1 MKIKAKMISLLFVFL
16 IVFSSFSLISAT
28 SEINDNVS
36 VMIHFDQ
43 FRYLEQQCEND
54 ALFRLECNIGDERFE
69 SPIWD
74 VSFFG
79 APLNWNIS
87 IFIPKDSSEI
97 DISISLYKSING
109 EQELCDLS
117 EGLSLDAHTVNIKY
131 HIETGWWDG
140 DDSHGDLSGYGRL
153 NGCDDGSIYEAENDA
168 ELWFTI
174 FQEDMDGDNIPRAI
188 EEEYGMDP
196 FVDDADIDYD
206 QDGIDSDWEWY
217 FGYHPK
223 QADDH
228 QLLDPD
234 NDSISNYEE
243 FVTWNL
249 YSSDPFRQ
257 DIFLEID
264 WMEPG
269 PAVEKSEVPK
279 KAEDR
284 IYQPFHRR
292 NIVFHFDSGIENGGE
307 LIPFSEITSRDEVL
321 DIYEEYFIH
330 HGQFTERRS
339 IFHYGIVVYL
349 CDVKG
354 YGFSG
359 DTGQGG
365 YSPGTNAF
373 VISSSQMEL
382 NTQKIYFK
390 DRSLDNFYG
399 SAMMHEMGHNFGIRF
414 GEPFG
419 CDNWFAK
426 YPWQPL
432 FWFIRNY
439 KSMMNYQYTYS
450 IFDYSDGSHGRGDF
464 DDWDNIDLT
473 YFEYPNDT

>member
-1 MKIKAKMISLLFVFL
+1 MKIKAKMISLLIIFL
-16 IVFSSFSLISAT
+16 MVISSFSLISAT
-28 SEINDNVS
+28 SEINDNVI

-54 ALFRLECNIGDERFE
+54 ALFRLECIIGGDRFE

-79 APLNWNIS
+79 APLNWNIT
-87 IFIPKDSSEI
+87 IFTTKDTSEL
-97 DISISLYKSING
+97 DISISLYKSVNG

-117 EGLSLDAHTVNIKY
+117 EALSIDNNTVYIKY
-131 HIETGWWDG
+131 NIETGWWMG

-174 FQEDMDGDNIPRAI
+174 IQDDIDGDNIPQAI
-188 EEEYGMDP
+188 EEGYGMDP
-196 FVDDADIDYD
+196 FVDDADVDYD
-206 QDGIDSDWEWY
+206 QDGISSYWEWY
-217 FGYHPK
+217 FGYNPK
-223 QADDH
+223 QADNH
-228 QLLDPD
+228 HMLDPD

-243 FVTWNL
+243 FVTWDL

-269 PAVEKSEVPK
+269 PTGEKSEVPK
-279 KAEDR
+279 KALDR

-307 LIPFSEITSRDEVL
+307 LIPFSEKTSRDEVL
-321 DIYEEYFIH
+321 DIYEEYFSH
-330 HGQFTERRS
+330 NGKFTERRS

-426 YPWQPL
+426 YPWQLL

-473 YFEYPNDT
+473 YFEYPGDT

>member
-1 MKIKAKMISLLFVFL
+1 MIFKKKIISLVMVFL
-16 IVFSSFSLISAT
+16 MVISSFSLISAKY
-28 SEINDNVS
+28 EINDNER

-54 ALFRLECNIGDERFE
+54 ALFRIECNIGDEQFE
-69 SPIWD
+69 SPMWN

-79 APLNWNIS
+79 APLNWNIT
-87 IFIPKDSSEI
+87 IFTTKDTSEL
-97 DISISLYKSING
+97 DILISLYKSING
-109 EQELCDLS
+109 EKELCDLS
-117 EGLSLDAHTVNIKY
+117 EALSLDAHTVNIKY
-131 HIETGWWDG
+131 NIETGWWTG
-140 DDSHGDLSGYGRL
+140 DDFHGDLSGYGRL

-174 FQEDMDGDNIPRAI
+174 FQDDLDGDNIPQAI

-206 QDGIDSDWEWY
+206 LDGISSYWEWY

-243 FVTWNL
+243 YVTWDL

-269 PAVEKSEVPK
+269 PAGEKSEVPK
-279 KAEDR
+279 KALDR

-292 NIVFHFDSGIENGGE
+292 NIVFHFDNGIENGGE
-307 LIPFSEITSRDEVL
+307 PIPFSEKTSRDEVL

-330 HGQFTERRS
+330 QGQFTERRS

-426 YPWQPL
+426 YPWQLL

-464 DDWDNIDLT
+464 NDWDNIDLT
-473 YFEYPNDT
+473 YFEYPGD